1 MTPSQSSGR
10 DPRLAIVAGYADG
23 KQRTS
28 LPECREPT
36 HTLTIS
42 VPLNLDANPAAES
55 WDIQQAFREA
65 ITAILPITSLGTLG
79 LRCGDVVV
87 EVKEQT

>member
-1 MTPSQSSGR
+1 MS
-10 DPRLAIVAGYADG
+10 Y
-23 KQRTS
+23 
-28 LPECREPT
+28 LPEKRDPT

-55 WDIQQAFREA
+55 WDIQEAFREA
-65 ITAILPITSLGTLG
+65 ITAILPIVSLGTLG

-87 EVKEQT
+87 ALEETDCSSHEREVA